1 LEPDFKPCGIALEAS
16 RSRGADEA
24 EAYFEREIGLD
35 IKAFGGHVER
45 FSYSESAGLGV
56 RVFVN
61 GRPGR
66 AYPFDLSAEAIGE
79 AGGSAE
85 ATGKGW
91 MMIVGIGTMGVKTGR
106 IVVGLLCLEADMRN
120 AGL

>member
-1 LEPDFKPCGIALEAS
+1 MAPDLKPCDTTLEVAG
-16 RSRGADEA
+16 SRGADEA
-24 EAYFEREIGLD
+24 EAYYERELGLD
-35 IKAFGGHVER
+35 IKAFGGSRREVLV
-45 FSYSESAGLGV
+45 SESVGLGI

-66 AYPFDLSAEAIGE
+66 AYTSDLSAETIEE